1 MTSSGDDPRET
12 PLGVVSR
19 WQQLASMDRH
29 SPEFVP
35 LLASLT
41 TEENRSLTMGLC
53 GANARDALSIM
64 DEVIGSDVVPSKYWH
79 RALNIMRKLANN
91 SGQVPARYQVDRR
104 SLTVEAVVIANG
116 ISAEVRQGR
125 LGGRTVAIRTL
136 RNDRKVDKNKSQ
148 KLFCKESIM
157 WMNFSHPNI
166 LQLIG
171 VDIDSQTGQCSM
183 ISEMMSNGNIREYIR
198 QNSANRHHLLEGVA
212 AGLCYLHEHGIAH
225 GDLKGS
231 NILIT
236 NDTPPRACLADFGLA
251 TLAPSTEGATTTN
264 TAGGTL
270 LYMAPELLFPSK
282 FGNQTARPTKPADVY
297 ALGMVIFEVLTG
309 LQPFHERK
317 WPLVEIFYHVM
328 KGERPAKPSDAEQVG
343 FGGGTWEL
351 VEECWKEEPTERPTA
366 ERVLTHLSTIAAS
379 SAAVGP
385 TSEIPPENPLE
396 LDSSSEMQQLDCITA
411 AIRHHTIAAIST
423 VSPART
429 NNILSSPRVSSYIS
443 PVSSRGSGDVNRN
456 VTSLVPFKPKTPPL
470 FTSPTRKSPFQ
481 RSILAIKPQLKTKV
495 SPKTPS
501 RFGRLGWHGVLNK
514 LTPKRAV
521 GPPGPKTHKPRSRTE

>member
-1 MTSSGDDPRET
+1 
-12 PLGVVSR
+12 
-19 WQQLASMDRH
+19 
-29 SPEFVP
+29 
-35 LLASLT
+35 
-41 TEENRSLTMGLC
+41 
-53 GANARDALSIM
+53 
-64 DEVIGSDVVPSKYWH
+64 
-79 RALNIMRKLANN
+79 
-91 SGQVPARYQVDRR
+91 
-104 SLTVEAVVIANG
+104 
-116 ISAEVRQGR
+116 
-125 LGGRTVAIRTL
+125 
-136 RNDRKVDKNKSQ
+136 
-148 KLFCKESIM
+148 
-157 WMNFSHPNI
+157 
-166 LQLIG
+166 
-171 VDIDSQTGQCSM
+171 
-183 ISEMMSNGNIREYIR
+183 
-198 QNSANRHHLLEGVA
+198 
-212 AGLCYLHEHGIAH
+212 
-225 GDLKGS
+225 
-231 NILIT
+231 LIT

-396 LDSSSEMQQLDCITA
+396 LDSSSKLLGFMARDSSYIGVEGEMQQLDCITA

-456 VTSLVPFKPKTPPL
+456 GG
-470 FTSPTRKSPFQ
+470 
-481 RSILAIKPQLKTKV
+481 A
-495 SPKTPS
+495 
-501 RFGRLGWHGVLNK
+501 
-514 LTPKRAV
+514 
-521 GPPGPKTHKPRSRTE
+521 